1 MSAGPTE
8 RVSIDSVTTS
18 VATTTPFFLAFPH
31 LYHNHTLS
39 SPFPLLFAAYGK
51 QRVLVKPWAT
61 LQSLA
66 GVTRF
71 ETEELSL
78 DSKAM
83 DRLAHT
89 AFSAE
94 FQSFF
99 GMTMVRAL
107 LQLQNSTLGTSY
119 SDVVHRLLL
128 ELPLLDEE
136 PFHSALA
143 E

>member
-39 SPFPLLFAAYGK
+39 SPFPLFAAYGK

-136 PFHSALA
+136 PFRSALA